1 MEDNHCVIMD
11 KCPSNLFIE
20 KIQMTSNKMFP
31 LKLKPTKNKNT
42 MLTID
47 KGKSAQLDTALIA
60 ESVHSTNE
68 ENSVHNIKKGEN
80 GTEMKETF
88 QSKR

>member
-1 MEDNHCVIMD
+1 MEDNYSVIMD
-11 KCPSNLFIE
+11 KFPRNQLIAR
-20 KIQMTSNKMFP
+20 IQMTSNKMFP

-60 ESVHSTNE
+60 
-68 ENSVHNIKKGEN
+68 
-80 GTEMKETF
+80 
-88 QSKR
+88 